1 MGRTTFAFFKD
12 VRDRLAMRSLEANH
26 YITQALTGHGNFRAR
41 LNALGLASD
50 DACPCGS
57 PDTVQFPTALSAVRS
72 AEGAL
77 RGLVPQ
83 GGWRWPNAAQFFVS
97 SPRRLRR
104 SLVLRRVPVAEGIED
119 AHV

>member
-1 MGRTTFAFFKD
+1 MC
-12 VRDRLAMRSLEANH
+12 
-26 YITQALTGHGNFRAR
+26 ALTGHGNFRAR

-57 PDTVQFPTALSAVRS
+57 PDTVQHFLLHCPLFEAQRV
-72 AEGAL
+72 AL

-97 SPRRLRR
+97 SPEALAAFAGYCAE
-104 SLVLRRVPVAEGIED
+104 SLWLKGFED